1 MNIWFF
7 LFAAVQ
13 YLIQQVIVPMF
24 GLTPSSSVSM
34 LSVMDTGT
42 FTVLELAWVALSTF
56 NLVIP
61 GVCLAIILFLWG
73 FRITLR
79 LFAYIVYVVRL
90 IPVLGR
96 WI

>member
-1 MNIWFF
+1 MNIWLY
-7 LFAAVQ
+7 LFAAIQ

-24 GLTPSSSVSM
+24 GLTPSSSIS
-34 LSVMDTGT
+34 LISVMDTGV

-56 NLVIP
+56 NLIIP

-73 FRITLR
+73 FRVSIK
-79 LFAYIVYVVRL
+79 LFAYVVYVVRL

-96 WI
+96 WV